1 MAKMGQVSHE
11 PSMEE
16 ILSSIKRIIAE
27 DGGDAPNARARR
39 QAKPVSLARD
49 SVESAP
55 PPEAAKAIEPDE
67 SEILE
72 LTDTVPVAEPEQPKE
87 PVMEPKAAVARA
99 ESLDAELVS
108 AQAAIASRDALASL
122 SRLIMKPEDGAADNT
137 LEGMV
142 REMLRPML
150 KDWLDSRLPD
160 LVEAMVAKEIARITG
175 QQG

>member
-1 MAKMGQVSHE
+1 MARMGQVSHE

-27 DGGDAPNARARR
+27 DGDAPTARARR

-49 SVESAP
+49 SVDSVP
-55 PPEAAKAIEPDE
+55 QPEAPKTIEPDE

-87 PVMEPKAAVARA
+87 PVMETKAAVVRA

-108 AQAAIASRDALASL
+108 TQAAIASRDALASL
-122 SRLIMKPEDGAADNT
+122 SRLMVKPDDAAADNT

-150 KDWLDSRLPD
+150 KEWLDTRLPD
-160 LVEAMVAKEIARITG
+160 MVEAMVAKEIARITG